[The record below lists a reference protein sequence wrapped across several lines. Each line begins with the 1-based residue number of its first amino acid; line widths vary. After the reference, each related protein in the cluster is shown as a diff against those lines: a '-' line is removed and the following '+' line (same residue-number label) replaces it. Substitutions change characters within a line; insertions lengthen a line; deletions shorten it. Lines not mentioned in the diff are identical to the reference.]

1 MVLGVWTRSG
11 FWSPHESRRPLGSVW
26 PPSVSGALRMP
37 GALRMLAAVFGGIQ
51 HLHLK
56 GAKRSPKPPYERISR
71 PSWGSERHRSGGTG
85 ADPAAGCAPTA
96 SSPPSAAMQSAGQ
109 GCVLGPLCAGDSP
122 KQPRSKETNGK
133 RSRRSATVSWAWLD
147 FNQRPHPYQVSR
159 AKRCADRRFPRS
171 RMSVRGVG
179 KRSNT
184 RIRDGRAAVAV
195 NPIACRLQLPPSA
208 ASTCR

>member
-1 MVLGVWTRSG
+1 
-11 FWSPHESRRPLGSVW
+11 
-26 PPSVSGALRMP
+26 MP

-147 FNQRPHPYQVSR
+147 LNQRPHPYQVSR
-159 AKRCADRRFPRS
+159 AKRCANRRFPKS
-171 RMSVRGVG
+171 LATVTGEGM
-179 KRSNT
+179 RSNRLALT
-184 RIRDGRAAVAV
+184 GGGRVAMAPRKVAEHAAVTAK
-195 NPIACRLQLPPSA
+195 S
-208 ASTCR
+208 